1 MKPEQIIRAWKDEK
15 YRRSLSDAERAQLP
29 ENPAG
34 IIELSDAMLESVAG
48 AGGKSASTGALCYVT
63 KSKEC
68 TTITKTSICDFTKT
82 CGDIT
87 KGCTVYFP

>member
-1 MKPEQIIRAWKDEK
+1 MKTEQIIRAWKDEK
-15 YRRSLSDAERAQLP
+15 YRRSLTDAERAQLP
-29 ENPAG
+29 ANPAG
-34 IIELSDAMLESVAG
+34 LVDLSDAMLESIGG
-48 AGGKSASTGALCYVT
+48 ARGTAASTGALCYIT

-68 TTITKTSICDFTKT
+68 TSITKTAICDFTKT